1 MKSYDYDRRDR
12 VREMTWDDFATF
24 SKRLAE
30 RLAPESIDII
40 IGIARAGLLPA
51 TAVACMLR
59 KEMYP
64 VRLTRRQNDRV
75 VSEKPVWKVALPE
88 AELDGRIVAV
98 VDEIADT
105 GETLSMVAERTRE
118 RSAKRVITSC
128 LISHTWAKPKPDI
141 VILET
146 DDLVLFPWS
155 ARVYHNGEWR
165 IHPEIEDPIRTLKR
179 RT

>member
-1 MKSYDYDRRDR
+1 MKSYDYDKRDQ
-12 VREMTWDDFATF
+12 VRELTWDDFATF
-24 SKRLAE
+24 SKYLAE
-30 RLAPESIDII
+30 RLAPENVDMI

-51 TAVACMLR
+51 TAVSCMLR

-64 VRLTRRQNDRV
+64 VRLTRRQADVV
-75 VSEKPVWKVALPE
+75 VSEKPVWKVTLPE
-88 AELDGRIVAV
+88 AELTDRVVAV

-105 GETLSMVAERTRE
+105 GETLSMVAEGARE
-118 RSAKRVITSC
+118 RGAKRVITAC
-128 LISHTWAKPKPDI
+128 LISHTWAKPDI

-155 ARVYHNGEWR
+155 ARVYDKGEWR
-165 IHPEIEDPIRTLKR
+165 IHPEIEGPIRKLKR